1 MLKKLM
7 DYLYS
12 SRKNALRFSVLAA
25 CSCFFFPILISL
37 LLIKLPWFSKFSIYD
52 LSCAF
57 IVIFIGLF
65 LCLSAYMLWTAY
77 KEEREEEQNAKNLTQ
92 ADYENAY
99 QDYVDIVKNIL
110 QKEEYQ
116 EITLKKDWILKFADY
131 FLDISELRK
140 NCFTDFEIAACLMF
154 AVTPIFYG
162 TIHIRFAF
170 ECAKE
175 LIGNP
180 SSYEII
186 HLDSYR
192 LQIAEKESSSIID
205 FSIPDPKLSSEATL
219 SLLGTYLSL
228 RSNIYSILPLA
239 DFLRILYI
247 RQQKL
252 QS

>member
-1 MLKKLM
+1 MLKKLV
-7 DYLYS
+7 DYLFA
-12 SRKNALRFSVLAA
+12 SRKNVFLFSFLLGL
-25 CSCFFFPILISL
+25 FIIFFPMFVSPL
-37 LLIKLPWFSKFSIYD
+37 LVKLPFFSKFSITNLQD
-52 LSCAF
+52 GLTIVFMGLLFFFF
-57 IVIFIGLF
+57 I
-65 LCLSAYMLWTAY
+65 YMLWTAY
-77 KEEREEEQNAKNLTQ
+77 KEERKVKQDAENLTQ

-99 QDYVDIVKNIL
+99 QEYVKIVQNIL

-116 EITLKKDWILKFADY
+116 EITLKKDWILQFADY
-131 FLDISELRK
+131 FWNISELRK

-154 AVTPIFYG
+154 AVTPVFYG

-175 LIGNP
+175 LICKP
-180 SSYEII
+180 SSYEITQ
-186 HLDSYR
+186 LDNYR
-192 LQIAEKESSSIID
+192 LQMVEKETSSIID
-205 FSIPDPKLSSEATL
+205 FSIPDKKLSNESTL